1 MNEFLKHRKILTIS
15 TLALVVL
22 VVAAVVLSINLTSSS
37 DNNSKTIKGMEQR
50 LDAAVK
56 SGKITQEK
64 AHARQRQA
72 TSGKSQN
79 GANRKPGITLERI
92 TAQLNAAEERLNAAV
107 KNGEL
112 TQEEASAKQEQLNT
126 KRVALTEKRAEIDQ
140 KLDQRLTTSVENG
153 TLTQEEADAKREQRA
168 NNKLPSERKQNQIA
182 KKSNPGNCCHKKGST
197 NPHVRSDDSEQKTDK
212 RTKGRKHNNRNRGPQ
227 NHNAERQR
235 R

>member
-37 DNNSKTIKGMEQR
+37 DNNSKAIRGMEQR
-50 LDAAVK
+50 LDAAIK
-56 SGKITQEK
+56 NGKITQEE
-64 AHARQRQA
+64 AHTRQRQE
-72 TSGKSQN
+72 TNGKSQN
-79 GANRKPGITLERI
+79 GANRKPALILERI
-92 TAQLNAAEERLNAAV
+92 AAQLNAAEERLNTAV
-107 KNGEL
+107 ENGEL
-112 TQEEASAKQEQLNT
+112 TQEEASAKREQLNT
-126 KRVALTEKRAEIDQ
+126 KRVALTEKRAEIEQ
-140 KLDQRLTTSVENG
+140 ELDQRLTASVENG

-182 KKSNPGNCCHKKGST
+182 KKSNPGNCCQQKGGT
-197 NPHVRSDDSEQKTDK
+197 KPHVRSDDSEQKTDK